1 MSCRLELRS
10 VCCCDFDRGRSR
22 RTEDKKGQAV
32 SRRFEEVPCV
42 AIRLRWALR
51 TQWVEPARPS
61 RLSWSA
67 MARASGTNST
77 SFVDGKNMEI
87 TVSRVLHDGCTYCI
101 FPTCNF
107 YFPFNLPFAFFYWFK
122 LIPASNIKLF
132 PASTLIRFDAGLSE
146 AGVKEAEAGGKALK
160 DAGYTF
166 DVAHTSLL
174 TRYYVSIFL
183 MVYTGEPSA

>member
-1 MSCRLELRS
+1 MWSCDEFVKLQIKLIKREYQLPIAAFITVSSGILEPFSVSFFVPIYLLLFVKTVKKLFCRLELSS

-77 SFVDGKNMEI
+77 SFVDGKNMEM
-87 TVSRVLHDGCTYCI
+87 TVSRVLQTSTVVRTI
-101 FPTCNF
+101 FF
-107 YFPFNLPFAFFYWFK
+107 QHVIF
-122 LIPASNIKLF
+122 
-132 PASTLIRFDAGLSE
+132 
-146 AGVKEAEAGGKALK
+146 
-160 DAGYTF
+160 TF
-166 DVAHTSLL
+166 Q
-174 TRYYVSIFL
+174 
-183 MVYTGEPSA
+183 